1 MALAYRLQP
10 DKTLYAT
17 VGRGYKAGGF
27 NSASPAGSEAYGEEQ
42 TWHFEGGVKTLW
54 ANGRVSANA
63 AVFYIDWD
71 DLQLNVPNPA
81 VPAQFYITNVGGAVS
96 KGVEVEISARAAPG
110 IDVFT
115 ARRLHACA
123 LLSGKRLERRERRR
137 QQDPEHAGL
146 HRQRRRAVLAQRR
159 RRRRSTAAPMWCSTA
174 RSSTTMPNSLGQ
186 DAYSLVNLR
195 VGVTGRFLIGE
206 LFVRNAFDTRYIPLA
221 FPYPSFA
228 PSGFMGE
235 MGAPRTVGVSVGVRF

>member
-1 MALAYRLQP
+1 M
-10 DKTLYAT
+10 
-17 VGRGYKAGGF
+17 
-27 NSASPAGSEAYGEEQ
+27 
-42 TWHFEGGVKTLW
+42 KTLW

-81 VPAQFYITNVGGAVS
+81 VPAQFYIANVGGAVS

-110 IDVFT
+110 VDLFT
-115 ARRLHACA
+115 ARRLHARA
-123 LLSGKRLERRERRR
+123 LLGRQRLERRQRRR
-137 QQDPEHAGL
+137 QQAS
-146 HRQRRRAVLAQRR
+146 RTRR
-159 RRRRSTAAPMWCSTA
+159 TTPPAPACSTRA
-174 RSSTTMPNSLGQ
+174 PSAPATVHGRADVVFYGAFQYNDQNTLGQ